1 MLSVLMVPE
10 EPFFL
15 SLVLANDLKDQVILV
30 RNAYF
35 FVKFGFTALSNQY
48 LKNRKLSIHLKLE

>member
-1 MLSVLMVPE
+1 MVLE

-15 SLVLANDLKDQVILV
+15 RLVLANDLKDQVILV

-35 FVKFGFTALSNQY
+35 FVKFGFTALNNQY
-48 LKNRKLSIHLKLE
+48 LKNRNLSIHLQLG

>member
-1 MLSVLMVPE
+1 MVLE
-10 EPFFL
+10 ESFFL

-48 LKNRKLSIHLKLE
+48 LKNRKLSIHLELE